1 MNSDMAPLTKR
12 LGRDTPQGSI
22 KGVFTVA
29 AYSVGDFEDVVALSD
44 RIETKLHIVN
54 EMDVHKIPYGI

>member
-1 MNSDMAPLTKR
+1 MAPLAKR

-29 AYSVGDFEDVVALSD
+29 AYSVGDIEDVVAL
-44 RIETKLHIVN
+44 
-54 EMDVHKIPYGI
+54 